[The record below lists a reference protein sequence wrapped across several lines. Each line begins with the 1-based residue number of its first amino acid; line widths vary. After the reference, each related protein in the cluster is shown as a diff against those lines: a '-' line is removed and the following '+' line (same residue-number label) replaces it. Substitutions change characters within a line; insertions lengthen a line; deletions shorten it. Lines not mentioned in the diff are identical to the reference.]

1 MTEPTITEPTIPEP
15 TMSEPPMPKPPMPE
29 PVVIC
34 ETDDHIATLILNNP
48 GRRHALSSEVLAGL
62 KEKLA
67 SIKGD
72 PQIKVVVLKS
82 EGPVFSS
89 GHDLREMVGS
99 DEEAYTCIFEECTE
113 VMEAIRLLPQ
123 PVIAQ
128 VQGLATAAGCQL
140 AATCDLAVASEDA
153 GFCTPGVQI
162 GLFCSTPAVALSRA
176 VNPKHAME
184 MLLTGIPISAKTA
197 LEWGLVNRVVPAD
210 LLEDTVKQLAQHIAR
225 ASSYTLAVGK
235 AAFYRQ
241 LQVDRPQAYEIA
253 QRTMVE
259 NLLAHDAQEGITA
272 FLEKR
277 QPHWKD

>member
-1 MTEPTITEPTIPEP
+1 MTEPL
-15 TMSEPPMPKPPMPE
+15 
-29 PVVIC
+29 VIY
-34 ETDDHIATLILNNP
+34 ELAGQVATLTLNNP
-48 GRRHALSSEVLAGL
+48 SRRHALSSEVLAAL
-62 KEKLA
+62 KERLG
-67 SIKGD
+67 SIGED
-72 PQIKVVVLKS
+72 STVKVVVLKS

-99 DEEAYTCIFEECTE
+99 DEESYTCIFAECTE

-140 AATCDLAVASEDA
+140 VATCDLAVASEDA

-176 VNPKHAME
+176 VSSKHAME

-197 LEWGLVNRVVPAD
+197 LDWGLVNRVVSSE
-210 LLEDTVKQLAQHIAR
+210 LLEDTVMQLARHIAR

-235 AAFYRQ
+235 QAFYRQ
-241 LQVDRPQAYEIA
+241 LQVDRPQAYEMA

-259 NLLAHDAQEGITA
+259 NLLADDAQEGITA

-277 QPHWKD
+277 EPQWTS

>member
-1 MTEPTITEPTIPEP
+1 
-15 TMSEPPMPKPPMPE
+15 MSEPL
-29 PVVIC
+29 VIY
-34 ETDDHIATLILNNP
+34 ESAEQIATLTLNNP
-48 GRRHALSSEVLAGL
+48 ARRHALSSEMLAAL
-62 KEKLA
+62 KEGLGCIREDA
-67 SIKGD
+67 AV
-72 PQIKVVVLKS
+72 KVVVLKS
-82 EGPVFSS
+82 DGPVFSS

-99 DEEAYTCIFEECTE
+99 DEEAYTCIFAECTE

-140 AATCDLAVASEDA
+140 VATCDLAVASEDA

-176 VNPKHAME
+176 VSSKHAME

-197 LEWGLVNRVVPAD
+197 LEWGLVNRVVPSERLD
-210 LLEDTVKQLAQHIAR
+210 DTVMQLARHIAR

-235 AAFYRQ
+235 QTFYRQ
-241 LQVDRPQAYEIA
+241 LQVGRPQAYEIA

-259 NLLAHDAQEGITA
+259 NLLAHDAQEGISA

-277 QPHWKD
+277 EPMWKN